1 MDDRVR
7 VRIASLARL
16 FAGALAGLALF
27 ALTRHLSQF
36 TAAVGAYRFEYAA
49 VLVLLMLNAAL
60 AWWTLIREPHH
71 PTTVGPS
78 PGRLLAITGVTV
90 PLLFLLDATAGV
102 ASTPIVH
109 WILLGL
115 TVCLLAQTEE
125 HWHRPLSGW
134 LARGAPLF
142 AFMVLAAVL
151 LRAYGI
157 AFGLPYPYETDEHVF
172 VNIAGRIAIDGDPNP
187 GWFGHPGTTTIYALS
202 GLYML
207 LQKVGASFHLWPGAN
222 DFETF
227 FLNNTTVTY
236 LSGRLLMLAL
246 GVVTIGLG
254 YRVFDRIFGRPT
266 ALLATALLT
275 LSPLHT
281 SLSRI
286 IRTDIMSGLIILAVF
301 SLCLDLLEKPRWR
314 TYIAAGLLTGVG
326 IATKYPTAI
335 AGLVVLI
342 AHLASH
348 RHRPRSGLLK
358 PVAFGGL
365 AVLGAFLASPFLFLD
380 SHTALADLRGESTPE
395 STMLLFD
402 TGRGWLADALWYL
415 DLPLVEAL
423 SRAGAVLAA
432 IGFVLCLRSR
442 DRKKVIAA
450 LFVPLYIGPIAAV
463 GLRWSRWIVPTIPF
477 LCGLAAY
484 AVVRGAEATERRFG
498 ARTARFAAA
507 ILALGVLWPL
517 LKTNLDE
524 GADLSR
530 TDTRTMA
537 ADWVAAHI
545 PPQSKVL
552 IEAKTPFLR
561 RDRYDLFVVTR
572 SGNLIPAP
580 ADTFDTI
587 AGPYRRNN
595 HLEHVYYRPFGH
607 LGFIA
612 DIAATNRYAIEYMIV
627 GSAYDRY
634 AARAGADPQCAAIV
648 AKYDSLMAR
657 GIELARFERAPGK
670 TRGPRV
676 RVFRMVDGAG
686 IQPPTGLAAHPLPRG
701 QDAGADL

>member
-7 VRIASLARL
+7 VRTASLARIL
-16 FAGALAGLALF
+16 VAALVAGGLF

-36 TAAVGAYRFEYAA
+36 TAAVGVYRFEYAA

-60 AWWTLIREPHH
+60 AWWTLVRDPHH
-71 PTTVGPS
+71 TTVGAPS
-78 PGRLLAITGVTV
+78 TGRLLTITAIAVSI
-90 PLLFLLDATAGV
+90 LFVMDLTAGIT
-102 ASTPIVH
+102 STPIVH

-115 TVCLLAQTEE
+115 TAGLLAQTEE
-125 HWHRPLSGW
+125 HWHRPLARW
-134 LARGAPLF
+134 LTRAAPLV
-142 AFMVLAAVL
+142 ALAVLAAMV
-151 LRAYGI
+151 LRAHGI

-187 GWFGHPGTTTIYALS
+187 SWFGHPGTTTIYALS
-202 GLYML
+202 GLYL
-207 LQKVGASFHLWPGAN
+207 LLYKVGTSLGLWSGAAGS
-222 DFETF
+222 FETF

-246 GVVTIGLG
+246 ALVTIGLA
-254 YRVFDRIFGRPT
+254 YRTLDRIFGRPT
-266 ALLATALLT
+266 ALLATALLA

-301 SLCLDLLEKPRWR
+301 WLCLDLLEKPRWR
-314 TYIAAGLLTGVG
+314 TYIVAGLLTGVG

-402 TGRGWLADALWYL
+402 TGRGWLADVLWYL
-415 DLPLVEAL
+415 DLPLAEAL

-442 DRKKVIAA
+442 DRRKVLVA
-450 LFVPLYIGPIAAV
+450 LFVPLYIGLIAAV

-484 AVVRGAEATERRFG
+484 AVARGAAAAERRFG
-498 ARTARFAAA
+498 ARTAHLAAA
-507 ILALGVLWPL
+507 ILVLGVLWPL

-530 TDTRTMA
+530 PDTRTLA
-537 ADWVAAHI
+537 ADWVTAHV
-545 PPQSKVL
+545 PPQSNVL

-561 RDRYDLFVVTR
+561 QGLYNLFLVTR
-572 SGNLIPAP
+572 AGDLIPAP

-595 HLEHVYYRPFGH
+595 HLEHVFYRPFGH
-607 LGFIA
+607 LGLIA
-612 DIAATNRYAIEYMIV
+612 DIDAAERQKIEYMIV

-657 GIELARFERAPGK
+657 GIELAAFERAPGK

-676 RVFRMVDGAG
+676 RVFQLAG
-686 IQPPTGLAAHPLPRG
+686 RTDEQPHPTGLAALPAPVL
-701 QDAGADL
+701 Q